1 MTSVRVP
8 EPRAFAT
15 DAARDPVG
23 EWEAYNAAALI
34 ALDCDAPSDRQFDA
48 VEVNLQLPG
57 VHLAKVRTTRHSVHR
72 SGKLVATHPADAI
85 AVYAGLSGASLF
97 EQDGRRRVIQPG
109 NLLICDADRPFL
121 RGFGHGL
128 EEFAVKVPR
137 QAFAELTGRY
147 SLDEPM
153 VLDGLAGRD
162 PLARSL
168 VRLVDRSMQC
178 AHPVPADEQAVL
190 ELVSVLATDGKVSTT
205 VAHRAAARAYIEE
218 HLADPGLSA
227 TEIAEGTGVS
237 VRTLSRLFAEA
248 GTSVPRHILGRR
260 LDWAYGLLSNRP
272 ELRTVEVAAR
282 AGFTSTAHF
291 SQAFLRRFG
300 VHAGDVRRGESA
312 ESA

>member
-1 MTSVRVP
+1 MTSVGVP
-8 EPRAFAT
+8 TPRAFAT
-15 DAARDPVG
+15 DAARDRVG
-23 EWEAYNAAALI
+23 EWEAHNAAALI
-34 ALDCDAPSDRQFDA
+34 ALDCDVPTDREFDA
-48 VEVNLQLPG
+48 VEVNLQLPE
-57 VHLAKVRTTRHSVHR
+57 VHLATVRTTRHGVHR
-72 SGKLVATHPADAI
+72 SGMLVESHPADAI
-85 AVYAGLSGASLF
+85 AVYAGLFGASLF

-109 NLLICDADRPFL
+109 HLLICDADRPFL

-137 QAFAELTGRY
+137 RAFAELTGRQ
-147 SLDEPM
+147 SLDDPV
-153 VLDGLAGRD
+153 VLDGAAGRD
-162 PLARSL
+162 PLARTL
-168 VRLVDRSMQC
+168 VRMIGRSMRC
-178 AHPVPADEQAVL
+178 ADPVPADEQALL
-190 ELVSVLATDGKVSTT
+190 ELVSVLATDGKVSAT
-205 VAHRAAARAYIEE
+205 VAHRAVARAYIEE

-227 TEIAEGTGVS
+227 TEIAERTGVS

-300 VHAGDVRRGESA
+300 IHAGGVRRGESA